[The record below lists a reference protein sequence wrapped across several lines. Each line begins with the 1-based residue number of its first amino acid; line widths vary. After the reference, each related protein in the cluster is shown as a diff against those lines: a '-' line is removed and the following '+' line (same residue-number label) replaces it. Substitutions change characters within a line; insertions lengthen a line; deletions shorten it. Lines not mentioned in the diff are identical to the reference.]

1 MLCLPSTK
9 HGKQDFY
16 PLKNWLDGDRL
27 RVGGCF
33 CARQATGQYHRHSP
47 GNDDALSRQV
57 AGTKLVL
64 AGGSL
69 DRLLAE
75 LTLVRSEK
83 RKNANAWIRN
93 TIPALPRRC
102 FELLMLHEPPRKFML

>member
-47 GNDDALSRQV
+47 GNDDGLSRQV
-57 AGTKLVL
+57 AGKLEVQARL
-64 AGGSL
+64 SR
-69 DRLLAE
+69 RLLGPLASR
-75 LTLVRSEK
+75 TDFSPFREK
-83 RKNANAWIRN
+83 KKR
-93 TIPALPRRC
+93 
-102 FELLMLHEPPRKFML
+102 

>member
-57 AGTKLVL
+57 AGKLEVQARL
-64 AGGSL
+64 SR
-69 DRLLAE
+69 RLLGPLASR
-75 LTLVRSEK
+75 TDFSPFREK
-83 RKNANAWIRN
+83 KKR
-93 TIPALPRRC
+93 
-102 FELLMLHEPPRKFML
+102 

>member
-33 CARQATGQYHRHSP
+33 CARQATGHSP

-57 AGTKLVL
+57 AGKLEVQARL
-64 AGGSL
+64 SR
-69 DRLLAE
+69 RLLGPLASR
-75 LTLVRSEK
+75 TDFSPFREK
-83 RKNANAWIRN
+83 KKR
-93 TIPALPRRC
+93 
-102 FELLMLHEPPRKFML
+102 

>member
-1 MLCLPSTK
+1 MVE
-9 HGKQDFY
+9 QDFY

-57 AGTKLVL
+57 AGKLEVQARL
-64 AGGSL
+64 SR
-69 DRLLAE
+69 RLLEPLASR
-75 LTLVRSEK
+75 TDFSPFREK
-83 RKNANAWIRN
+83 KKR
-93 TIPALPRRC
+93 
-102 FELLMLHEPPRKFML
+102 

>member
-57 AGTKLVL
+57 AGKLEVQARL
-64 AGGSL
+64 SR
-69 DRLLAE
+69 RLLGPLASR
-75 LTLVRSEK
+75 TDVSPFREK
-83 RKNANAWIRN
+83 KKR
-93 TIPALPRRC
+93 
-102 FELLMLHEPPRKFML
+102 

>member
-33 CARQATGQYHRHSP
+33 CARQATGQYHWHCFE
-47 GNDDALSRQV
+47 NDDALSRQ
-57 AGTKLVL
+57 
-64 AGGSL
+64 
-69 DRLLAE
+69 AE
-75 LTLVRSEK
+75 RRSEVQTRLTGRLPGPLASRVDFSSCREKKK
-83 RKNANAWIRN
+83 RQRLDQK
-93 TIPALPRRC
+93 
-102 FELLMLHEPPRKFML
+102 